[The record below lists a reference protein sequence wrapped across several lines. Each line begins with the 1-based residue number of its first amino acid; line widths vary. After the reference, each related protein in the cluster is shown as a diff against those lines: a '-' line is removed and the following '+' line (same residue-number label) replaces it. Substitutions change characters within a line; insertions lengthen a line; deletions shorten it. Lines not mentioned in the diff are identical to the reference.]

1 MKFTRGL
8 IQNFLRIA
16 SGEMVPSSCMQSF
29 RGIDAMRTDGILTV
43 VAHGSKRS
51 YKCTDTKLFLD
62 YLAGKYNLTDL
73 KGTLAMLEGGKASR
87 SEQVQLTGDSKF
99 IKSRAIKGFLVN
111 SYELIN
117 AMLNNNPLEILPPE
131 GSYAF
136 IYDYETFSIPG
147 DVLVVGIENS
157 ENFRRIRQ
165 QRWLFDRMFPDRR
178 ILFVSR
184 YPQNESHDLVKW
196 LGGIPNEY
204 VHFGDLDLA
213 GIRIFL
219 TEFHRYLGS
228 RSSFLIPPDY
238 ETRISNGSRE
248 RYDAQL
254 PYTKRLT
261 TDNPHLQQLIDCI
274 HKYHR
279 GYDQEGFCAP
289 LVAYER

>member
-1 MKFTRGL
+1 MKITKRL
-8 IQNFLRIA
+8 IQTFQRLA
-16 SGEMVPSSCMQSF
+16 GGETVPSSSLKAF
-29 RGIDAMRTDGILTV
+29 VGIDGMRADGLLTV
-43 VAHGSKRS
+43 VAHGSRRS
-51 YKCTDTKLFLD
+51 YKCTDTQLFLD
-62 YLAGKYNLTDL
+62 YLASQYNLADL
-73 KGTLAMLEGGKASR
+73 EATLSMLEKKDASR

-99 IKSRAIKGFLVN
+99 VRRRAMKGFLIN
-111 SYELIN
+111 SYEPIN
-117 AMLNNNPLEILPPE
+117 AMLNNSPFEIQPPE

-136 IYDYETFSIPG
+136 IYDYENFCIPK
-147 DVLVVGIENS
+147 DVLVMGIENS

-165 QRWLFDRMFPDRR
+165 QQWLFDRMYPGRS

-196 LGGIPNEY
+196 LAGIQNEY

-238 ETRISNGSRE
+238 EMRISNGNRE

-254 PYTKRLT
+254 PYTKQLT
-261 TDNPHLQQLIDCI
+261 TDDPDLQQLINCI

-279 GYDQEGFCAP
+279 GYDQEGFCI
-289 LVAYER
+289 VE

>member
-43 VAHGSKRS
+43 VVHGSRRS

-117 AMLNNNPLEILPPE
+117 AMLNNNPLEILPLE

-165 QRWLFDRMFPDRR
+165 QRWLFDRMFPDRH

-289 LVAYER
+289 LVACER

>member
-1 MKFTRGL
+1 MKITKGL
-8 IQNFLRIA
+8 IQNLLRLV
-16 SGEMVPSSCMQSF
+16 SGETVPSSSLRF
-29 RGIDAMRTDGILTV
+29 FKEIDEMRADGVLTV
-43 VAHGSKRS
+43 VARGSRRS
-51 YKCTDTKLFLD
+51 YKCADTKQFRD
-62 YLAGKYNLTDL
+62 YLASNYSLTDL
-73 KGTLAMLEGGKASR
+73 EGTLAMLEENETSR

-99 IKSRAIKGFLVN
+99 VRSRAMKGFLVN
-111 SYELIN
+111 SYEPIK
-117 AMLNNNPLEILPPE
+117 AMLNNSPFEIRPPE

-136 IYDYETFSIPG
+136 IYDYENFCIPE
-147 DVLVVGIENS
+147 DVLVMGIENS

-165 QRWLFDRMFPDRR
+165 QQWLFNKMYPGRPL
-178 ILFVSR
+178 LFVSR

-196 LGGIPNEY
+196 LAGIQNEY

-254 PYTKRLT
+254 PYAKQLA
-261 TDNPHLQQLIDCI
+261 TDDQNLKQLIDCI
-274 HKYHR
+274 HKFHR
-279 GYDQEGFCAP
+279 GYDQEGYCI
-289 LVAYER
+289 VE

>member
-1 MKFTRGL
+1 MNITQGL
-8 IQNFLRIA
+8 IRNFISLANGETVPASKLR
-16 SGEMVPSSCMQSF
+16 SF
-29 RGIDAMRTDGILTV
+29 RGLSDMMDDGVLSVI
-43 VAHGSKRS
+43 AHGSKRV
-51 YKCTDTKLFLD
+51 YKAVDRQQFRN
-62 YLAGKYNLTDL
+62 YLAGKYHLTDL
-73 KGTLAMLEGGKASR
+73 EETFNMLGKKEDDRAK
-87 SEQVQLTGDSKF
+87 QVQLTGDSKF
-99 IKSRAIKGFLVN
+99 VHRRVMKGFLVN
-111 SYELIN
+111 SYVRIKAL
-117 AMLNNNPLEILPPE
+117 LNSKPFIILPPD
-131 GSYAF
+131 GSYLF
-136 IYDYETFSIPG
+136 IYDYEQFSIPE
-147 DVLVVGIENS
+147 DTLVIGIENS
-157 ENFRRIRQ
+157 ENFRKIRQ
-165 QRWLFDRMFPDRR
+165 QKWLFDEMFPNRKV
-178 ILFVSR
+178 LFVSR

-213 GIRIFL
+213 GIRIFV

-279 GYDQEGFCAP
+279 GYDQEGFCKP
-289 LVAYER
+289 

>member
-1 MKFTRGL
+1 MKITKRL
-8 IQNFLRIA
+8 IQNLLRLA
-16 SGEMVPSSCMQSF
+16 SGETVPSSCLKSF
-29 RGIDAMRTDGILTV
+29 RGIDEMRADGILTV
-43 VAHGSKRS
+43 VAHGSRRS
-51 YKCTDTKLFLD
+51 YKCTDTKQFCD
-62 YLAGKYNLTDL
+62 YLASNYSLTDL
-73 KGTLAMLEGGKASR
+73 EGTLAMLEENETSR

-99 IKSRAIKGFLVN
+99 VRSRAMKGFLVN
-111 SYELIN
+111 SYKPIK
-117 AMLNNNPLEILPPE
+117 AMLNNCPLEIQPPE
-131 GSYAF
+131 GSYTF
-136 IYDYETFSIPG
+136 IYDYENFSIPE
-147 DVLVVGIENS
+147 DVLVMGIENS

-165 QRWLFDRMFPDRR
+165 QQWLFDRMYSGRS

-196 LGGIPNEY
+196 LADIRNEY

-219 TEFHRYLGS
+219 TEFHRYLGR

-254 PYTKRLT
+254 PYAKQLT
-261 TDNPHLQQLIDCI
+261 TDDPNLKQLIDCI

-279 GYDQEGFCAP
+279 GYDQEGFCI
-289 LVAYER
+289 VE

>member
-1 MKFTRGL
+1 MK
-8 IQNFLRIA
+8 
-16 SGEMVPSSCMQSF
+16 
-29 RGIDAMRTDGILTV
+29 
-43 VAHGSKRS
+43 
-51 YKCTDTKLFLD
+51 
-62 YLAGKYNLTDL
+62 
-73 KGTLAMLEGGKASR
+73 
-87 SEQVQLTGDSKF
+87 TG
-99 IKSRAIKGFLVN
+99 
-111 SYELIN
+111 
-117 AMLNNNPLEILPPE
+117 
-131 GSYAF
+131 
-136 IYDYETFSIPG
+136 
-147 DVLVVGIENS
+147 
-157 ENFRRIRQ
+157 RIRQ
-165 QRWLFDRMFPDRR
+165 IFSILAALLIFMLPLSSLSVPAEETSAYPDSWEAYMEEMGDIDPDVKRNEKAIISWITEKQRWLDEMFPNRKV
-178 ILFVSR
+178 LFVSR

-254 PYTKRLT
+254 PYIKRLT

-279 GYDQEGFCAP
+279 GYDQEGFCKP
-289 LVAYER
+289 

>member
-1 MKFTRGL
+1 MKITKRL
-8 IQNFLRIA
+8 IQTFQRLA
-16 SGEMVPSSCMQSF
+16 GGETVPSSSLKAF
-29 RGIDAMRTDGILTV
+29 VGIDGMRADGLLTV
-43 VAHGSKRS
+43 VAHGSRRS
-51 YKCTDTKLFLD
+51 YKCTDTQLFLD
-62 YLAGKYNLTDL
+62 YLASQYNLADL
-73 KGTLAMLEGGKASR
+73 EATLSMLEKKDASR

-99 IKSRAIKGFLVN
+99 VRRRAMKGFLIN
-111 SYELIN
+111 SYEPIN
-117 AMLNNNPLEILPPE
+117 AMLNNSPFEIQPPE

-136 IYDYETFSIPG
+136 IYDYENFCIPK
-147 DVLVVGIENS
+147 DVLVMGIENS

-165 QRWLFDRMFPDRR
+165 QQWLFDRMYPGRS

-196 LGGIPNEY
+196 LAGIQNEY

-219 TEFHRYLGS
+219 TEFHRYLGR

-254 PYTKRLT
+254 PYAKQLT
-261 TDNPHLQQLIDCI
+261 TDDPNLKQLIDCI
-274 HKYHR
+274 HKFHR
-279 GYDQEGFCAP
+279 GYDQEGYCI
-289 LVAYER
+289 VE